1 MANLFLI
8 RKGEGIVGSNWKTL
22 REDVKKETLLSVTN
36 LLVMTITFLVL
47 GFLIYI
53 VAFSQT
59 VLRDLEQEVKVT
71 VYFKDEFTEDKI
83 KTFVDEYT
91 KNPRVKDI
99 KYVSKQ
105 DAYELFKEIN
115 KNDTVI
121 LEALSPEILPAS
133 VYIRTKNIFEVPKLA
148 DEVSKVDGVEGVKF
162 FKEAVERFTRLSTV
176 IYIVGFVLAAS
187 FLLISYSV
195 IIATLR
201 TAINSKGSE
210 FAVMKLVG
218 ASDKYVMSPLLRM
231 GLFFGIVS
239 SLIASVVLAL
249 ISFVMYKGGLF
260 HNGVQFGFIQEV
272 RFPLVIFT
280 LIVSAL
286 LLISGVVLG
295 YFGSSAAIKKYLKY

>member
-1 MANLFLI
+1 MEGLFQIKKEENIVANHWRAI
-8 RKGEGIVGSNWKTL
+8 GEN
-22 REDVKKETLLSVTN
+22 VKKEKLLSITN

-59 VLRDLEQEVKVT
+59 VLRDLEEEVKVT

-83 KTFVDEYT
+83 QSLVENYK
-91 KNPRVKDI
+91 KNPRVKDV

-105 DAYELFKEIN
+105 EAYEIFKEIN

-133 VYIRTKNIFEVPKLA
+133 VQIRTKNIFEVPKVA
-148 DEVSKVDGVEGVKF
+148 DEVSQIDGVEGVKF
-162 FKEAVERFTRLSTV
+162 FKEAVERFTRLSSI
-176 IYIVGFVLAAS
+176 IYIVSFVLAAC
-187 FLLISYSV
+187 FLLISYSI

-210 FAVMKLVG
+210 FEVMKLVG
-218 ASDKYVMSPLLRM
+218 ASDKYVMSPLLKM
-231 GLFFGIVS
+231 GLFFGLVS
-239 SLIASVVLAL
+239 SLIASAILGVV
-249 ISFVMYKGGLF
+249 SFFLYNGGLF
-260 HNGVQFGFIQEV
+260 HDGVQFGFIQELTI
-272 RFPLVIFT
+272 PLILFT
-280 LIVSAL
+280 IIVAVFL
-286 LLISGVVLG
+286 VFSGMTLG